1 MTSHGDSLS
10 TRAPLEGLAELL
22 IERLPPEPWA
32 PWPGG
37 WPDQIELA
45 VLDAVFSIRA
55 RYGKRKEEGKA
66 ATGVHRVLDN
76 WRTHRATSDP
86 DDLNALA
93 RFADVPGELVGILR
107 SNSKTAGQ
115 PKAEVA
121 AEVAYRFT
129 SGDGLRVRHA
139 AQSPGAGE
147 DQQYLRNRWVSTRG
161 LGPVTWS
168 YLCMLLGHPDVKA
181 DVMITRYLHRELNLS
196 RAPTP
201 EEARMIVTEAAK
213 RLEMSSLDLDHAIW
227 SFERTAAHR
236 QELAGPLANRRN

>member
-1 MTSHGDSLS
+1 MNWNPGVDRIKVDDAAQRLTKK
-10 TRAPLEGLAELL
+10 
-22 IERLPPEPWA
+22 LPPRPWA

-37 WPDQIELA
+37 WPYQIELA

-55 RYGKRKEEGKA
+55 RYGKSEEESKP
-66 ATGVHRVLDN
+66 ATGVRRVLDH
-76 WRTHRATSDP
+76 WRCHRATTNP
-86 DDLNALA
+86 DDLEALA
-93 RFADVPGELVGILR
+93 RFADAPSELLGILG
-107 SNSKTAGQ
+107 NKSKTAGR

-139 AQSPGAGE
+139 AQFPDAGK
-147 DQQYLRNRWVSTRG
+147 DQQELRKRWVSTRG

-181 DVMITRYLHRELNLS
+181 DVMVTRYLHRELNLS

-201 EEARMIVTEAAK
+201 EEARTIVTEAAE

-236 QELAGPLANRRN
+236 QERSGPRANRRN